1 MTIKEYDH
9 IAYTDA
15 DGRSWVQKLPDRVRR
30 ELLAE
35 RAVDALSSRLAA
47 SSTIIDAA
55 SKAATT
61 ASAETPPAE
70 LIGAW
75 SRQNAEL
82 IGLMADLINDA
93 SEAVSAMRR
102 MLYQE

>member
-1 MTIKEYDH
+1 MTLKDYDH
-9 IAYTDA
+9 IACTDS

-30 ELLAE
+30 ELLAA
-35 RAVDALSSRLAA
+35 RAIDALGSRLAA
-47 SSTIIDAA
+47 SSPIIDAA

-61 ASAETPPAE
+61 AAAETPPAE
-70 LIGAW
+70 LIAAW

-93 SEAVSAMRR
+93 SEAVSAVRR